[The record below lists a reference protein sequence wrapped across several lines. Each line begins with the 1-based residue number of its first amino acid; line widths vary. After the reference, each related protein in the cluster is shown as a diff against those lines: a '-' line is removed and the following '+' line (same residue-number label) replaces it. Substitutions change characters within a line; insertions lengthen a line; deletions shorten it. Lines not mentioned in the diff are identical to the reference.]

1 MRKWIMIAKI
11 KEFVGEVQKEMKK
24 VSWPTKEQLK
34 DSTVVVLATTA
45 VLTVFVYAID
55 FVMDKAVG
63 IIF

>member
-1 MRKWIMIAKI
+1 MIAKI

-34 DSTVVVLATTA
+34 DSTVVVLTTTA
-45 VLTVFVYAID
+45 VLTIFVYAID

-63 IIF
+63 LIF

>member
-1 MRKWIMIAKI
+1 MIAKI

-34 DSTVVVLATTA
+34 DSTVVVLTTTA

-55 FVMDKAVG
+55 LVMDAAVG

>member
-1 MRKWIMIAKI
+1 MKAKI

-34 DSTVVVLATTA
+34 DSTVVVITTTA

-63 IIF
+63 LIF